1 MVSFE
6 PPAIDEANAFPD
18 ESIREF
24 VFERDPADHVD
35 AGIERMREELSQR
48 LLPNGILTSGHRFEA
63 IISNGEGV
71 GRVWFGPLQD
81 DESDLYICDISII
94 AERRREGHARAGVE
108 RILDHA
114 RSGHFAR
121 VGPTV
126 TRADTDA
133 VDLYES
139 LGFVTTRRDD
149 TDREMWVVVSPLPT

>member
-6 PPAIDEANAFPD
+6 PPANDKANAFLD

-24 VFERDPADHVD
+24 VSERVPADHVD
-35 AGIERMREELSQR
+35 AAVEKMREELNRDS
-48 LLPNGILTSGHRFEA
+48 PNGILTSGHRFEA
-63 IISNGEGV
+63 IISNGDGV

-108 RILDHA
+108 RIVDHA
-114 RSGHFAR
+114 RSSHFAR

-149 TDREMWVVVSPLPT
+149 TDREMWVAVSPLPT